1 MDSFLGEIR
10 MFAGNY
16 APAGWE
22 FCFGQL
28 LSISG
33 GNEALFSLLGTRFG
47 GDGISNFALPDM
59 RGRVPLHFGLGPGLT
74 NRVMGQR
81 FGTEAE
87 TLATNQMPQ
96 HQHQIMAN
104 NAPASNQNNPAA
116 AVLAKSPESFQNFT
130 TDMTTPVSL
139 NNAELSASGN
149 SEPHT
154 NLMPA
159 QVLNFIICV
168 QGGLYP
174 PRNDQ

>member
-28 LSISG
+28 LNITG

-47 GDGISNFALPDM
+47 GDGRTNFGLPDM
-59 RGRVPLHFGLGPGLT
+59 RGRVPIHYGLGPGLT
-74 NRVMGQR
+74 NRMMGQR
-81 FGTEAE
+81 FGTETE
-87 TLATNQMPQ
+87 TLDETQIPQ

-104 NAPASNQNNPAA
+104 NAPASNQNSPAT
-116 AVLAKSPESFQNFT
+116 AVLSKSPADFQNFT
-130 TDMTTPVSL
+130 PDMSTPVSL
-139 NNAELSASGN
+139 NATALNTSGN
-149 SEPHT
+149 GEPHT
-154 NLMPA
+154 NVMPG